1 MTFDPGLEAKMR
13 FSLRSILDGSFPGE
27 GASLW
32 RGVLGLCP
40 GCPEGGEWVEG
51 ASGTQ
56 HLSPALPGKGLR
68 LLHSINKSRALDPPL
83 CY

>member
-1 MTFDPGLEAKMR
+1 MR

-27 GASLW
+27 GVSLW

-40 GCPEGGEWVEG
+40 GCPEGGEGWRGLVV
-51 ASGTQ
+51 SSIC
-56 HLSPALPGKGLR
+56 SPVLPGKGLR
-68 LLHSINKSRALDPPL
+68 PLHSMNKSRTLDPPL

>member
-1 MTFDPGLEAKMR
+1 MVVFLGKG
-13 FSLRSILDGSFPGE
+13 SLCGGGYWVFAQAALK
-27 GASLW
+27 
-32 RGVLGLCP
+32 
-40 GCPEGGEWVEG
+40 GGEWVEG

-68 LLHSINKSRALDPPL
+68 LCISLNKSRALDPPL